1 MPSPSPAETRPR
13 LIALDWGS
21 SSVRAM
27 LVARDGAVLS
37 LRSSSQGVAR
47 VAPGGF
53 EPALLELCR
62 DWIEAH
68 DVPILAA
75 GMVGSRQGW
84 REAPYLAAP
93 CGPEGC
99 ASALTRVAL
108 DSMAG
113 KTVHLLPGVSFTRPD
128 GSRDVMRGEEA
139 QVWGCHAGES
149 ATYVLPGTHSKWVDV
164 DAGSQISAFR
174 TYMTGELF
182 SLLSKHSSLR
192 WQAADGAGG
201 GVQADAPFES
211 GVRCA
216 LANRASLSSLIF
228 QARAAALFG
237 DVTAQDVPAFLS
249 GLLIGA
255 EVASALHEARP
266 HAGVKVIGE
275 PQLCLL
281 YQAALRICAVGAE
294 VVDASD
300 ATARCALLVA
310 QAAQL
315 VNGK

>member
-1 MPSPSPAETRPR
+1 MNPA
-13 LIALDWGS
+13 LIALDWGTS
-21 SSVRAM
+21 SARAM
-27 LVARDGAVLS
+27 LVAPSGAVLA
-37 LRSSSQGVAR
+37 RRGGGRGVSQLAAGA
-47 VAPGGF
+47 F
-53 EPALLELCR
+53 EDALFDLCA

-68 DVPILAA
+68 AVPILAS

-93 CGPEGC
+93 CGPDGC
-99 ASALTRVAL
+99 AAALTLVALTRAPGR
-108 DSMAG
+108 SI
-113 KTVHLLPGVSFTRPD
+113 HLLPGVSITRFD
-128 GSRDVMRGEEA
+128 GTRDVMRGEEA
-139 QVWGCHAGES
+139 QVWGCHSGAA

-164 DAGSQISAFR
+164 NARSQISAFR

-182 SLLSKHSSLR
+182 SLLSAHSSLR
-192 WQAADGAGG
+192 WQAAGEAGSA
-201 GVQADAPFES
+201 VQADAQFEL
-211 GVRCA
+211 GVRRA
-216 LANRASLSSLIF
+216 LAHSAGLSSLMF

-237 DVTAQDVPAFLS
+237 DVAAQGVPAFLS

-255 EVASALHEARP
+255 EVASALNVDKP
-266 HAGVKVIGE
+266 SAGVKVIGE

-281 YQAALRICAVGAE
+281 YQAALRICAVPAE

-315 VNGK
+315 LKGK